1 MPRKRLLIALFV
13 AIAVKSSAYGVMF
26 TMLDDYREQF
36 GISEGSLGLVIAIGF
51 FTSFFAQITIAPMA
65 DRGRSRQLIFIGLSL
80 AIVGNFAMAF
90 SDSLP
95 ELLGSRFISGV
106 GLGCALPAMR
116 RVIIV
121 SEPENLGRNL
131 GRVLSC
137 EVGGFAAGPVLSA
150 FLVAPFGIPAPFL
163 VIGIALSVVTATI
176 FAMPIPETAA
186 EDHPT
191 ERFAIDL
198 LRNRAITAGVLIGVA
213 VFFMIG
219 TFDSLWA
226 LMMNDLNAPTW
237 MANTGVT
244 LFVLPMVVMAPYGG
258 RFVQRVGPF
267 RAGGF
272 GMLFGAACM
281 TLYGIISVPWLLM
294 VVFLAHTLNDG
305 MTVTSAGVSVGM
317 VAPPERQ
324 AGAQGLLGGVQTLT
338 GGIAA
343 SFAGVSYEFLGRTTT
358 FAIAGIVMASLIGVA
373 RLLAGNRW
381 GLRGGTP
388 AVPVHV

>member
-36 GISEGSLGLVIAIGF
+36 GISEGSLGLVIATGF
-51 FTSFFAQITIAPMA
+51 FTSFFAQIAIAPMA
-65 DRGRSRQLIFIGLSL
+65 DRGRSRQLIFIGLTL

-95 ELLGSRFISGV
+95 ELLGSRFISGI
-106 GLGCALPAMR
+106 GIGCALPAMR

-121 SEPENLGRNL
+121 SEPQNLGRNL
-131 GRVLSC
+131 GRVMSC
-137 EVGGFAAGPVLSA
+137 EVGGFAAGPMLSA

-163 VIGIALSVVTATI
+163 VIGVALSIVTAVILT
-176 FAMPIPETAA
+176 MPIPETAA

-198 LRNRAITAGVLIGVA
+198 LRNRAIAAGVLIGVA

-226 LMMNDLNAPTW
+226 LMMNDLDAPTW
-237 MANTGVT
+237 MANTGIT
-244 LFVLPMVVMAPYGG
+244 LFILPMVVMAPYGG

-294 VVFLAHTLNDG
+294 VVFFAHTLNDG

-381 GLRGGTP
+381 GLRGGTT

>member
-26 TMLDDYREQF
+26 TMLDDYREEF
-36 GISEGSLGLVIAIGF
+36 GISEGALGLVIAIGF
-51 FTSFFAQITIAPMA
+51 FTSFFAQLSIAPMA
-65 DRGRSRQLIFIGLSL
+65 DRGRSRQLIFVGLSL
-80 AIVGNFAMAF
+80 AIIGNLAMAF
-90 SDSLP
+90 SNSLP
-95 ELLGSRFISGV
+95 ELLGARFLSGI

-137 EVGGFAAGPVLSA
+137 EVGGFAAGPVISL
-150 FLVAPFGIPAPFL
+150 FLVDSFGIPAPFL
-163 VIGIALSVVTATI
+163 LIGTVLLVVSVVI
-176 FAMPIPETAA
+176 FTMPIPETAA

-198 LRNRAITAGVLIGVA
+198 LRDRGIAAGVLIGIA

-226 LMMNDLNAPTW
+226 LMMNDLDAPTW

-244 LFVLPMVVMAPYGG
+244 LFVLPMVFMAPYGG

-272 GMLFGAACM
+272 GMLFGALCM
-281 TLYGIISVPWLLM
+281 TLYGAISVPWLLM
-294 VVFLAHTLNDG
+294 AVFLVHTLNDG
-305 MTVTSAGVSVGM
+305 MTVTGAGVSVGM
-317 VAPPERQ
+317 VAPAERQ
-324 AGAQGLLGGVQTLT
+324 AGAQGVLGGMQTLT
-338 GGIAA
+338 GGVSA
-343 SFAGVSYEFLGRTTT
+343 SFAGVSYEVLGRTTT
-358 FAIAGIVMASLIGVA
+358 FVIAGVVMTSLIVTA
-373 RLLAGNRW
+373 RLLAGERW
-381 GLRGGTP
+381 NVRGGTTP
-388 AVPVHV
+388 APAHV

>member
-36 GISEGSLGLVIAIGF
+36 GISEGALGLVIAIGF

-65 DRGRSRQLIFIGLSL
+65 DRGRSRQLIFIGLTL
-80 AIVGNFAMAF
+80 AIIGNFAMAL

-137 EVGGFAAGPVLSA
+137 EVGGFAAGPVISA

-163 VIGIALSVVTATI
+163 VIGIALSIVTATI

-198 LRNRAITAGVLIGVA
+198 LRDRSIAAGVLIGVA

-226 LMMNDLNAPTW
+226 LMMNDLDAPTW

-281 TLYGIISVPWLLM
+281 ALYGAISVPWLLM

-324 AGAQGLLGGVQTLT
+324 AGAQGVLGGIQTLT

-343 SFAGVSYEFLGRTTT
+343 SFAGVSYEYFGRATT
-358 FAIAGIVMASLIGVA
+358 FAVAGLVMAALVGMA

-381 GLRGGTP
+381 NLRGGTP
-388 AVPVHV
+388 AVPAHV

>member
-272 GMLFGAACM
+272 GMLFGAVCM

-358 FAIAGIVMASLIGVA
+358 FAIAGLVMASLIGVA

-381 GLRGGTP
+381 GLRGGTT

>member
-36 GISEGSLGLVIAIGF
+36 GISEGSLGLVIATGF
-51 FTSFFAQITIAPMA
+51 FTSFFAQIAIAPMA
-65 DRGRSRQLIFIGLSL
+65 DRGRSRQLIFIGLTP

-95 ELLGSRFISGV
+95 ELLGSRFISGI
-106 GLGCALPAMR
+106 GIGCALPAMR

-121 SEPENLGRNL
+121 SEPQNLGRNL
-131 GRVLSC
+131 GRVMSC
-137 EVGGFAAGPVLSA
+137 EVGGFAAGPMLSA

-163 VIGIALSVVTATI
+163 VIGVALSIVTAVILT
-176 FAMPIPETAA
+176 MPIPETAA

-198 LRNRAITAGVLIGVA
+198 LRNRAIAAGVLIGVA

-226 LMMNDLNAPTW
+226 LMMNDLDAPTW
-237 MANTGVT
+237 MANTGIT
-244 LFVLPMVVMAPYGG
+244 LFILPMVVMAPYGG

-294 VVFLAHTLNDG
+294 VVFFAHTLNDG

-381 GLRGGTP
+381 GLRGGTT

>member
-1 MPRKRLLIALFV
+1 
-13 AIAVKSSAYGVMF
+13 MF

-198 LRNRAITAGVLIGVA
+198 LRNRAIAAGVLIGVA

-226 LMMNDLNAPTW
+226 LMMNDLDAPTW
-237 MANTGVT
+237 MANTGIT

-324 AGAQGLLGGVQTLT
+324 AGAQGLLGGIQTLT

-343 SFAGVSYEFLGRTTT
+343 SFAGVSYEFLGRTAT
-358 FAIAGIVMASLIGVA
+358 FAIAGLVMAALIGVA

-381 GLRGGTP
+381 SLRGGTP

>member
-1 MPRKRLLIALFV
+1 VPRKRLLIALFV

-36 GISEGSLGLVIAIGF
+36 GISEGSLGLVIATGF
-51 FTSFFAQITIAPMA
+51 FTSFFAQIAIAPMA
-65 DRGRSRQLIFIGLSL
+65 DRGRSRQLIFIGLTL

-95 ELLGSRFISGV
+95 ELLGSRFISGI
-106 GLGCALPAMR
+106 GIGCALPAMR

-121 SEPENLGRNL
+121 SEPQNLGRNL
-131 GRVLSC
+131 GRVMSC
-137 EVGGFAAGPVLSA
+137 EVGGFAAGPMLSA

-163 VIGIALSVVTATI
+163 VIGVALSIVTAVILT
-176 FAMPIPETAA
+176 MPIPETAA

-198 LRNRAITAGVLIGVA
+198 LRNRAIAAGVLIGVA

-226 LMMNDLNAPTW
+226 LMMNDLDAPTW
-237 MANTGVT
+237 MANTGIT
-244 LFVLPMVVMAPYGG
+244 LFILPMVVMAPYGG

-294 VVFLAHTLNDG
+294 VVFFAHTLNDG

-381 GLRGGTP
+381 GLRGGTT

>member
-26 TMLDDYREQF
+26 TMLDDYREEF
-36 GISEGSLGLVIAIGF
+36 GISEGALGLVIAIGF
-51 FTSFFAQITIAPMA
+51 FTSFFAQLSIAPMA
-65 DRGRSRQLIFIGLSL
+65 DRGRSRQLIFVGLSL
-80 AIVGNFAMAF
+80 AIIGNLAMAF
-90 SDSLP
+90 SNSLP
-95 ELLGSRFISGV
+95 ELLGARFLSGI

-137 EVGGFAAGPVLSA
+137 EVGGFAAGPVISL
-150 FLVAPFGIPAPFL
+150 FLVDSFGIPAPFL
-163 VIGIALSVVTATI
+163 LIGTVLLVVSVVI
-176 FAMPIPETAA
+176 FTMPIPETAA

-198 LRNRAITAGVLIGVA
+198 LRDRGIAAGVLIGIA

-226 LMMNDLNAPTW
+226 LMMNDLDAPTW
-237 MANTGVT
+237 MANSGVT
-244 LFVLPMVVMAPYGG
+244 LFVLPMVFMAPYGG

-272 GMLFGAACM
+272 GMLFGAVCM
-281 TLYGIISVPWLLM
+281 ALYGAISVPWLLM
-294 VVFLAHTLNDG
+294 AVFLVHTLNDG

-317 VAPPERQ
+317 VAPAERQ
-324 AGAQGLLGGVQTLT
+324 AGAQGVLGGMQTLT
-338 GGIAA
+338 GGVSA
-343 SFAGVSYEFLGRTTT
+343 SFAGVSYEVLGRTTT
-358 FAIAGIVMASLIGVA
+358 FVIAGVVMASLIAAA
-373 RLLAGNRW
+373 RLLAGERW
-381 GLRGGTP
+381 SVRGGTTP
-388 AVPVHV
+388 APAHV

>member
-1 MPRKRLLIALFV
+1 MPRKHLLIALFV

-163 VIGIALSVVTATI
+163 VIGIALSVMTATI

-358 FAIAGIVMASLIGVA
+358 FAIAGLIMASLIGVA

>member
-1 MPRKRLLIALFV
+1 VPRKRLLIALFV

-137 EVGGFAAGPVLSA
+137 EVGGFAAGPMLSA

-163 VIGIALSVVTATI
+163 VIGVALSLVTATI

-198 LRNRAITAGVLIGVA
+198 LRNRAISAGVLIGVA

-226 LMMNDLNAPTW
+226 LMMNDLDAPTW
-237 MANTGVT
+237 MANTGIT

-343 SFAGVSYEFLGRTTT
+343 SFAGVSYEFLGRATT
-358 FAIAGIVMASLIGVA
+358 FAIAGIVMASLIGMA

-381 GLRGGTP
+381 GLRGGTTT
-388 AVPVHV
+388 VPVHV

>member
-1 MPRKRLLIALFV
+1 VPRKRLLIALFV

-137 EVGGFAAGPVLSA
+137 EVGGFAAGPMLSA

-163 VIGIALSVVTATI
+163 VIGVALSLVTATI

-198 LRNRAITAGVLIGVA
+198 LRNRAISAGVLIGVA

-226 LMMNDLNAPTW
+226 LMMNDLDAPTW
-237 MANTGVT
+237 MANTGIT

-343 SFAGVSYEFLGRTTT
+343 SFAGVSYEFLGRATT
-358 FAIAGIVMASLIGVA
+358 FAIAGIVMASLIGMA

-381 GLRGGTP
+381 GLRGGTN

>member
-13 AIAVKSSAYGVMF
+13 AIAVKSAAYGVMF

-272 GMLFGAACM
+272 GMLFGAVCM

-358 FAIAGIVMASLIGVA
+358 FAIAGLVMASLIGVA

>member
-1 MPRKRLLIALFV
+1 VPRKRLLIALFV

-26 TMLDDYREQF
+26 TMLDDYREEF
-36 GISEGSLGLVIAIGF
+36 GISEGALGLVIAIGF
-51 FTSFFAQITIAPMA
+51 FTSFFAQLSIAPMA
-65 DRGRSRQLIFIGLSL
+65 DRGRSRQLIFVGLSL
-80 AIVGNFAMAF
+80 AIIGNLAMAF
-90 SDSLP
+90 SNSLP
-95 ELLGSRFISGV
+95 ELLGARFLSGI

-137 EVGGFAAGPVLSA
+137 EVGGFAAGPVISL
-150 FLVAPFGIPAPFL
+150 FLVDSFGIPAPFL
-163 VIGIALSVVTATI
+163 LIGTVLLVVSVVI
-176 FAMPIPETAA
+176 FTMPIPETAA

-198 LRNRAITAGVLIGVA
+198 LRDRGIAAGVLIGIA

-226 LMMNDLNAPTW
+226 LMMNDLDAPTW

-244 LFVLPMVVMAPYGG
+244 LFVLPMVFMAPYGG

-272 GMLFGAACM
+272 GMLFGALCM
-281 TLYGIISVPWLLM
+281 TLYGAISVPWLLM
-294 VVFLAHTLNDG
+294 AVFLVHTLNDG
-305 MTVTSAGVSVGM
+305 MTVTGAGVSVGM
-317 VAPPERQ
+317 VAPAERQ
-324 AGAQGLLGGVQTLT
+324 AGAQGVLGGMQTLT
-338 GGIAA
+338 GGVSA
-343 SFAGVSYEFLGRTTT
+343 SFAGVSYEVLGRTTT
-358 FAIAGIVMASLIGVA
+358 FVIAGVVMASLIVAA
-373 RLLAGNRW
+373 RLLAGERW
-381 GLRGGTP
+381 SVRGGTTP
-388 AVPVHV
+388 APAHV

>member
-121 SEPENLGRNL
+121 SEPQNLGRNL

-137 EVGGFAAGPVLSA
+137 EVGGFAAGPMLSA

-163 VIGIALSVVTATI
+163 VIGVALSLVTATI
-176 FAMPIPETAA
+176 FTMPIPETAA

-198 LRNRAITAGVLIGVA
+198 LRNRAIAAGVLIGVA

-226 LMMNDLNAPTW
+226 LMMNDLDAPTW
-237 MANTGVT
+237 MANTGIT

-358 FAIAGIVMASLIGVA
+358 FAIAGLVMASLIGVA

>member
-1 MPRKRLLIALFV
+1 VPRKRLLIALFV

-36 GISEGSLGLVIAIGF
+36 GISEASLGLVIAIGF

-80 AIVGNFAMAF
+80 AIIGNFAMAF

-121 SEPENLGRNL
+121 SEPQNLGRNL

-137 EVGGFAAGPVLSA
+137 EVGGFAAGPMLSA

-163 VIGIALSVVTATI
+163 VIGVALSLVTATI

-198 LRNRAITAGVLIGVA
+198 LRNRAIAAGVLIGVA

-226 LMMNDLNAPTW
+226 LMMNDLDAPTW
-237 MANTGVT
+237 MANTGIT

-358 FAIAGIVMASLIGVA
+358 FAIAGIVMASLIGMA

-381 GLRGGTP
+381 GLRGGTT

>member
-1 MPRKRLLIALFV
+1 VPRKRLLIALFV

-80 AIVGNFAMAF
+80 AIIGNFAMAF

-137 EVGGFAAGPVLSA
+137 EVGGFAAGPMLSA

-163 VIGIALSVVTATI
+163 VIGVALSLVTATI

-198 LRNRAITAGVLIGVA
+198 LRNRAISAGVLIGVA

-226 LMMNDLNAPTW
+226 LMMNDLDAPTW
-237 MANTGVT
+237 MANTGIT

-358 FAIAGIVMASLIGVA
+358 FAIAGVVMASLIGMA

-381 GLRGGTP
+381 GLRGGTT

>member
-1 MPRKRLLIALFV
+1 VPRKRLLIALFV

-137 EVGGFAAGPVLSA
+137 EVGGFAAGPMLSA

-163 VIGIALSVVTATI
+163 VIGVALSLVTATI

-198 LRNRAITAGVLIGVA
+198 LRNRAISAGVLIGVA

-226 LMMNDLNAPTW
+226 LMMNDLDAPTW
-237 MANTGVT
+237 MANTGIT

-258 RFVQRVGPF
+258 HFVQRVGPF

-343 SFAGVSYEFLGRTTT
+343 SFAGVSYEFLGRATT
-358 FAIAGIVMASLIGVA
+358 FAIAGIVMASLIGMA

-381 GLRGGTP
+381 GLRGGTTT
-388 AVPVHV
+388 VPVHV

>member
-26 TMLDDYREQF
+26 TMLDDYRGEF
-36 GISEGSLGLVIAIGF
+36 GISEGALGLVIAIGF
-51 FTSFFAQITIAPMA
+51 FTSFFAQLSIAPMA
-65 DRGRSRQLIFIGLSL
+65 DRGRSRQLIFVGLSL
-80 AIVGNFAMAF
+80 AIIGNLAMAF
-90 SDSLP
+90 SNSLP
-95 ELLGSRFISGV
+95 ELLGARFLSGI

-137 EVGGFAAGPVLSA
+137 EVGGFAAGPVISL
-150 FLVAPFGIPAPFL
+150 FLVDSFGIPAPFL
-163 VIGIALSVVTATI
+163 LIGTVLLVVSVVI
-176 FAMPIPETAA
+176 FTMPIPETAA

-198 LRNRAITAGVLIGVA
+198 LRDRGIAAGVLIGIA

-226 LMMNDLNAPTW
+226 LMMNDLDAPTW

-244 LFVLPMVVMAPYGG
+244 LFVLPMVFMAPYGG

-272 GMLFGAACM
+272 GMLFGALCM
-281 TLYGIISVPWLLM
+281 TLYGAISVPWLLM
-294 VVFLAHTLNDG
+294 AVFLVHTLNDG
-305 MTVTSAGVSVGM
+305 MTVTGAGVSVGM
-317 VAPPERQ
+317 VAPAERQ
-324 AGAQGLLGGVQTLT
+324 AGAQGVLGGMQTLT
-338 GGIAA
+338 GGVSA
-343 SFAGVSYEFLGRTTT
+343 SFAGVSYEVLGRTTT
-358 FAIAGIVMASLIGVA
+358 FVIAGMVMASLIAAA
-373 RLLAGNRW
+373 RLLAGERW
-381 GLRGGTP
+381 NVRGGTTP
-388 AVPVHV
+388 APAHV

>member
-137 EVGGFAAGPVLSA
+137 EVGGFAAGPMLSA

-163 VIGIALSVVTATI
+163 VIGVALSLVTATI

-198 LRNRAITAGVLIGVA
+198 LRNRAISAGVLIGVA

-226 LMMNDLNAPTW
+226 LMMNDLDAPTW
-237 MANTGVT
+237 MANTGIT

-343 SFAGVSYEFLGRTTT
+343 SFAGVSYEFLGRATT
-358 FAIAGIVMASLIGVA
+358 FAIAGIVMASLIGMA

-381 GLRGGTP
+381 GLRGDTN

>member
-226 LMMNDLNAPTW
+226 LMMSDLNAPTW

-358 FAIAGIVMASLIGVA
+358 FAIAGLVMASLIGVA

-381 GLRGGTP
+381 GLRGGTT
-388 AVPVHV
+388 AVPVHA

>member
-121 SEPENLGRNL
+121 SEPQNLGRNL

-137 EVGGFAAGPVLSA
+137 EVGGFAAGPMLSA

-163 VIGIALSVVTATI
+163 VIGVALSLVTATI

-198 LRNRAITAGVLIGVA
+198 LRNRAISAGVLIGVA

-226 LMMNDLNAPTW
+226 LMMNDLDAPTW
-237 MANTGVT
+237 MANTGIT

-343 SFAGVSYEFLGRTTT
+343 SFAGVSYEFLGRATT
-358 FAIAGIVMASLIGVA
+358 FAIAGIVMASLIGMA

-381 GLRGGTP
+381 GLRGGTN

>member
-36 GISEGSLGLVIAIGF
+36 GISEGALGLVIAIGF

-65 DRGRSRQLIFIGLSL
+65 DRGRSRQLIFIGLTL
-80 AIVGNFAMAF
+80 AIIGNFAMAL

-137 EVGGFAAGPVLSA
+137 EVGGFAAGPVISA

-163 VIGIALSVVTATI
+163 VIGIALSIVTATI

-198 LRNRAITAGVLIGVA
+198 LRNRSIAAGVLIGVA

-226 LMMNDLNAPTW
+226 LMMNDLDAPTW

-281 TLYGIISVPWLLM
+281 ALYGAISVPWLLM

-324 AGAQGLLGGVQTLT
+324 AGAQGLLGGIQTLT

-343 SFAGVSYEFLGRTTT
+343 SFAGVSYEFLGRTAT
-358 FAIAGIVMASLIGVA
+358 FAIAGLVMAALIGIA

-381 GLRGGTP
+381 SLRGGTP
-388 AVPVHV
+388 AVPAHV

>member
-36 GISEGSLGLVIAIGF
+36 GISEGSLGLVIATGF
-51 FTSFFAQITIAPMA
+51 FTSFFAQIAIAPMA
-65 DRGRSRQLIFIGLSL
+65 DRGRSRQLIFIGLTL

-95 ELLGSRFISGV
+95 ELLGSRFISGI
-106 GLGCALPAMR
+106 GIGCALPAMR

-121 SEPENLGRNL
+121 SEPQNLGRNL
-131 GRVLSC
+131 GRVMSC
-137 EVGGFAAGPVLSA
+137 EVGGFAAGPMLSA

-163 VIGIALSVVTATI
+163 VIGVALSIVTAVILT
-176 FAMPIPETAA
+176 MPIPETAA

-198 LRNRAITAGVLIGVA
+198 LRNRAIAAGVLIGVA

-219 TFDSLWA
+219 TFDSLWV
-226 LMMNDLNAPTW
+226 LMMNDLDASTW
-237 MANTGVT
+237 MANTGIT
-244 LFVLPMVVMAPYGG
+244 LFILPMVVMAPYGG

-294 VVFLAHTLNDG
+294 VVFFAHTLNDG
-305 MTVTSAGVSVGM
+305 MTVTSACVSVGM

-381 GLRGGTP
+381 GLRGGTT

>member
-36 GISEGSLGLVIAIGF
+36 GISEGALGLVIAIGF

-65 DRGRSRQLIFIGLSL
+65 DRGRSRQLIFIGLTL
-80 AIVGNFAMAF
+80 AIIGNFAMAL

-137 EVGGFAAGPVLSA
+137 EVGGFAAGPVISA

-163 VIGIALSVVTATI
+163 VIGIALSIVTATI

-198 LRNRAITAGVLIGVA
+198 LRDRSIAAGVLIGVA

-226 LMMNDLNAPTW
+226 LMMNDLDAPTW

-281 TLYGIISVPWLLM
+281 ALYGAISVPWLLM
-294 VVFLAHTLNDG
+294 LVFLAHTLNDG

-324 AGAQGLLGGVQTLT
+324 AGAQGVLGGIQTLT

-343 SFAGVSYEFLGRTTT
+343 SFAGVSYEYFGRATT
-358 FAIAGIVMASLIGVA
+358 FAVAGLVMAALVGMA

-381 GLRGGTP
+381 NLRGGTP
-388 AVPVHV
+388 AVPAHV

>member
-137 EVGGFAAGPVLSA
+137 EVGGFAAGPMLSA

-163 VIGIALSVVTATI
+163 VIGVALSLVTATI

-198 LRNRAITAGVLIGVA
+198 LRNRAISAGVLIGVA

-226 LMMNDLNAPTW
+226 LMMNDLDAPTW
-237 MANTGVT
+237 MANTGIT

-358 FAIAGIVMASLIGVA
+358 FAIAGVVMASLIGMA

-381 GLRGGTP
+381 GLRGGTT

>member
-1 MPRKRLLIALFV
+1 VPRKRLLIALFV

-80 AIVGNFAMAF
+80 AIIGNFAMAF

-137 EVGGFAAGPVLSA
+137 EVGGFAAGPMLSA

-163 VIGIALSVVTATI
+163 VIGVALSLVTATI

-198 LRNRAITAGVLIGVA
+198 LRNRAIAAGVLIGVA

-226 LMMNDLNAPTW
+226 LMMNDLDAPTW
-237 MANTGVT
+237 MANTGIT

-358 FAIAGIVMASLIGVA
+358 FAIAGVVMASLIGMA

-381 GLRGGTP
+381 GLRGGTT

>member
-358 FAIAGIVMASLIGVA
+358 FAIAGLIMASLIGVA

>member
-137 EVGGFAAGPVLSA
+137 EVGGFAAGPMLSA

-163 VIGIALSVVTATI
+163 VIGVALSLVTATI
-176 FAMPIPETAA
+176 FAMPISETAA

-198 LRNRAITAGVLIGVA
+198 LRNRAISAGVLIGVA

-226 LMMNDLNAPTW
+226 LMMNDLDAPTW
-237 MANTGVT
+237 MANTGIT

-358 FAIAGIVMASLIGVA
+358 FAIAGVVMASLIGMA

-381 GLRGGTP
+381 GLRGGTTT
-388 AVPVHV
+388 VPVHV

>member
-36 GISEGSLGLVIAIGF
+36 GISEGSLGLVIATGF
-51 FTSFFAQITIAPMA
+51 FTSFFAQIAIAPMA
-65 DRGRSRQLIFIGLSL
+65 DRGRSRQLIFIGLTL

-95 ELLGSRFISGV
+95 ELLGSRFISGI
-106 GLGCALPAMR
+106 GIGCALPAMR

-121 SEPENLGRNL
+121 SEPQNLGRNL
-131 GRVLSC
+131 GRVMSC
-137 EVGGFAAGPVLSA
+137 EVGGFAAGPMLSA

-163 VIGIALSVVTATI
+163 VIGVALSIVTAVILT
-176 FAMPIPETAA
+176 MPIPETAA

-198 LRNRAITAGVLIGVA
+198 LRNRAIAAGVLIGVA

-226 LMMNDLNAPTW
+226 LMMNDLDASTW
-237 MANTGVT
+237 MANTGIT
-244 LFVLPMVVMAPYGG
+244 LFILPMVVMAPYGG

-294 VVFLAHTLNDG
+294 VVFFAHTLNDG

-381 GLRGGTP
+381 GLRGGTT

>member
-137 EVGGFAAGPVLSA
+137 EVGGFAAGPMLSA

-163 VIGIALSVVTATI
+163 VIGVALSLVTATI

-198 LRNRAITAGVLIGVA
+198 LRNRAISAGVLIGVA

-226 LMMNDLNAPTW
+226 LMMNDLDAPTW
-237 MANTGVT
+237 MANTGIT

-343 SFAGVSYEFLGRTTT
+343 SFAGVSYEFLGRATT
-358 FAIAGIVMASLIGVA
+358 FAIAGIVMASLIGMA

-381 GLRGGTP
+381 GLRGGTTT
-388 AVPVHV
+388 VPVHV

>member
-80 AIVGNFAMAF
+80 AIIGNFAMAF

-121 SEPENLGRNL
+121 SEPQNLGRNL

-137 EVGGFAAGPVLSA
+137 EVGGFAAGPMLSA

-163 VIGIALSVVTATI
+163 VIGVALSLVTATI
-176 FAMPIPETAA
+176 LTMPIPETAA
-186 EDHPT
+186 ADHPT

-198 LRNRAITAGVLIGVA
+198 LRNRAIAAGVLIGVA

-226 LMMNDLNAPTW
+226 LMMNDLDAPTW
-237 MANTGVT
+237 MANTGIT

-358 FAIAGIVMASLIGVA
+358 FAIAGIVMASLIGMA

-381 GLRGGTP
+381 GLRGGTT
-388 AVPVHV
+388 AVPVHA

>member
-1 MPRKRLLIALFV
+1 VPRKRLLIALFV

-26 TMLDDYREQF
+26 TMLDDYRDQF
-36 GISEGSLGLVIAIGF
+36 GISEGALGLVIAIGF

-95 ELLGSRFISGV
+95 ELLGSRFISGI
-106 GLGCALPAMR
+106 GIGCALPAMR

-121 SEPENLGRNL
+121 SEPQNLGRNL

-137 EVGGFAAGPVLSA
+137 EVGGFAAGPMLSA

-163 VIGIALSVVTATI
+163 VIGVALSLVTATI

-198 LRNRAITAGVLIGVA
+198 LRNRAIAAGVLIGVA

-226 LMMNDLNAPTW
+226 LMMNDLDAPTW
-237 MANTGVT
+237 MANTGIT

-358 FAIAGIVMASLIGVA
+358 FAIAGIVMASLIGMA

-381 GLRGGTP
+381 GLRGGTT

>member
-26 TMLDDYREQF
+26 TMLDDYREEF
-36 GISEGSLGLVIAIGF
+36 GISEGALGLVIAIGF
-51 FTSFFAQITIAPMA
+51 FTSFFAQLSIAPMA
-65 DRGRSRQLIFIGLSL
+65 DRGRSRQLIFVGLSL
-80 AIVGNFAMAF
+80 AIIGNLAMAF
-90 SDSLP
+90 SNSLP
-95 ELLGSRFISGV
+95 ELLGARFLSGI

-137 EVGGFAAGPVLSA
+137 EVGGFAAGPVISL
-150 FLVAPFGIPAPFL
+150 FLVDSFGIPAPFL
-163 VIGIALSVVTATI
+163 LIGTVLLVVSVVI
-176 FAMPIPETAA
+176 FTMPIPETAA

-198 LRNRAITAGVLIGVA
+198 LRDRGIAAGVLIGIA

-226 LMMNDLNAPTW
+226 LMMNDLDAPTW

-244 LFVLPMVVMAPYGG
+244 LFVLPMVFMAPYGG

-272 GMLFGAACM
+272 GMLFGALCM
-281 TLYGIISVPWLLM
+281 TLYGAISVPWLLM
-294 VVFLAHTLNDG
+294 AVFLVHTLNDG
-305 MTVTSAGVSVGM
+305 MTVTGAGVSVGM
-317 VAPPERQ
+317 VAPAERQ
-324 AGAQGLLGGVQTLT
+324 AGAQGVLGGMQTLT
-338 GGIAA
+338 GGVSA
-343 SFAGVSYEFLGRTTT
+343 SFAGVSYEVLGRTTT
-358 FAIAGIVMASLIGVA
+358 FVIAGMVMASLIAAA
-373 RLLAGNRW
+373 RLLAGERW
-381 GLRGGTP
+381 NVRGGTTP
-388 AVPVHV
+388 APAHV

>member
-1 MPRKRLLIALFV
+1 VPRKRLLIALFV

-80 AIVGNFAMAF
+80 AIIGNFAMAF

-121 SEPENLGRNL
+121 SEPQNLGRNL

-137 EVGGFAAGPVLSA
+137 EVGGFAAGPMLSA

-163 VIGIALSVVTATI
+163 VIGVALSLVTATI

-198 LRNRAITAGVLIGVA
+198 LRNRAISAGVLIGVA

-226 LMMNDLNAPTW
+226 LMMNDLDAPTW
-237 MANTGVT
+237 MANTGIT

-343 SFAGVSYEFLGRTTT
+343 SFAGVSYEFLGRTAT
-358 FAIAGIVMASLIGVA
+358 FAIAGIVMASLIGMA

-381 GLRGGTP
+381 GLRGGTT

>member
-13 AIAVKSSAYGVMF
+13 AIAVKSAAYGVMF

-198 LRNRAITAGVLIGVA
+198 LLNRAITAGVLIGVA

-258 RFVQRVGPF
+258 RFVQGVGPF

-358 FAIAGIVMASLIGVA
+358 FAIAGLVMASLIGVA

>member
-1 MPRKRLLIALFV
+1 VPRKRLLIALFV

-80 AIVGNFAMAF
+80 AIIGNFAMAF

-121 SEPENLGRNL
+121 SEPQNLGRNL

-137 EVGGFAAGPVLSA
+137 EVGGFAAGPMLSA

-163 VIGIALSVVTATI
+163 VIGVALSLVTATI

-198 LRNRAITAGVLIGVA
+198 LRNRAISAGVLIGVA

-226 LMMNDLNAPTW
+226 LMMNDLDAPTW
-237 MANTGVT
+237 MANTGIT

-358 FAIAGIVMASLIGVA
+358 FAIAGVVMASLIGMA

-381 GLRGGTP
+381 GLRGGTT

>member
-51 FTSFFAQITIAPMA
+51 FTSFFAQITIAPLA

-95 ELLGSRFISGV
+95 ELLGSRFIAGV
-106 GLGCALPAMR
+106 GIGCALPAMR

-121 SEPENLGRNL
+121 SEPQNLGRNL
-131 GRVLSC
+131 GRVMSC
-137 EVGGFAAGPVLSA
+137 EVGGFAAGPMLSV

-163 VIGIALSVVTATI
+163 VIGVALSIVTAVILT
-176 FAMPIPETAA
+176 MPIPETAA

-198 LRNRAITAGVLIGVA
+198 LRNRAIAAGVLIGVA

-219 TFDSLWA
+219 TFDSLWV
-226 LMMNDLNAPTW
+226 LMMNDLDAPTW
-237 MANTGVT
+237 MANTGIT

-294 VVFLAHTLNDG
+294 VVFFAHTLNDG

-358 FAIAGIVMASLIGVA
+358 FAIAGLVMASLVGMA

-381 GLRGGTP
+381 GLRGGTT